1 MSAAGSIASSL
12 YRRPV
17 CRHVSNW
24 RFLTLYIKNNDSGG
38 GKKKL
43 KCHSLSNEISFQSTD
58 NKTKYNLTFE
68 KGVVSLQRNKHR
80 AL

>member
-1 MSAAGSIASSL
+1 MCSLSTDGDTFFKRIMTAAAE
-12 YRRPV
+12 
-17 CRHVSNW
+17 
-24 RFLTLYIKNNDSGG
+24 
-38 GKKKL
+38 KKL

>member
-1 MSAAGSIASSL
+1 MTAAAE
-12 YRRPV
+12 
-17 CRHVSNW
+17 
-24 RFLTLYIKNNDSGG
+24 
-38 GKKKL
+38 KKAKMPFIV
-43 KCHSLSNEISFQSTD
+43 NEISFQSTD